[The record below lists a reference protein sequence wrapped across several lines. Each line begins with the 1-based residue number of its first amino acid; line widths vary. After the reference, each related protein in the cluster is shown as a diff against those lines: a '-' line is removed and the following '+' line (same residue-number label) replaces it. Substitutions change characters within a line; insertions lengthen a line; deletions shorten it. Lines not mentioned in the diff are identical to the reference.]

1 MDRTESEK
9 VESNGILWPLTIIS
23 VVFDLVVIGLAT
35 LSAAFFIPYGYV
47 AENVGCGSGMM
58 RVRSRS
64 VSAVNNTLFNE
75 INALPEGVSNNSTG
89 DINATSG
96 DATPVIEAPPA
107 WFPRHGDLRYRSL
120 RW

>member
-35 LSAAFFIPYGYV
+35 LSAAFFTPYGYV
-47 AENVGCGSGMM
+47 SENVGCGSGMM
-58 RVRSRS
+58 CVRSRS
-64 VSAVNNTLFNE
+64 VSAVNNILFNE
-75 INALPEGVSNNSTG
+75 MNALPESVSNNSTG
-89 DINATSG
+89 DINATARN
-96 DATPVIEAPPA
+96 ATTVIEALPT